1 MARPRALDY
10 EEKRKAFHGP
20 AAQLFADCGYDRTSM
35 NMVADAC
42 YVSKAL
48 LYHYYD
54 SKDALLFDILDT
66 HLRELVTAVQLAPEP
81 DEAPRAHLR
90 RMVMALLEAYRDA
103 DAAHKVQ
110 INELPR
116 LPAEQQSELKRLE
129 RTLVRLFADAIAE
142 ANPALQGRAELLKPV
157 TMSLFGMLNWHYMWF
172 RPNGPMTRADYAEL
186 ATEIILEGTRGVG

>member
-1 MARPRALDY
+1 MARARALDY

-20 AAQLFADCGYDRTSM
+20 AAQLFADYGYDRTSM

-54 SKDALLFDILDT
+54 SKDALLFEILDM
-66 HLRELVTAVQLAPEP
+66 HLRELLVAVQLPPKPRET
-81 DEAPRAHLR
+81 PRAHLQ

-103 DAAHKVQ
+103 DSAHKVQ
-110 INELPR
+110 INELSR
-116 LPAEQQSELKRLE
+116 LPPDQQATLKRLE
-129 RTLVRLFADAIAE
+129 RTLVRLFADALAE
-142 ANPALQGRAELLKPV
+142 ANPALQGKPELLKPV

-172 RPNGPMTRADYAEL
+172 RPNGPMTRKDYAAL
-186 ATEIILEGTRGVG
+186 ATEIILEGTKGVG